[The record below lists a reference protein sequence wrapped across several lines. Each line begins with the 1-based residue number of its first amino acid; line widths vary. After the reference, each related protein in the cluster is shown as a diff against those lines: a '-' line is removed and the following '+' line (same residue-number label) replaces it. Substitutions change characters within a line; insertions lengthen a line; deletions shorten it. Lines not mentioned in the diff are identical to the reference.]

1 LEDIMNVLKSAV
13 TVLAAVLCIFS
24 ANALGGFQPYHGWN
38 GAQVGNATPIGG
50 PSGAMEALEPVD
62 ALGVD
67 EEYPG
72 QGEDEPG
79 FGEWGPKDA
88 GAAKPGLGFPG
99 SGCRPPR

>member
-1 LEDIMNVLKSAV
+1 MNILKSAV
-13 TVLAAVLCIFS
+13 TLLAAVLCIVS
-24 ANALGGFQPYHGWN
+24 ANAFGGSGHNGWS
-38 GAQVGNATPIGG
+38 GAQVGNATPPGFAQG
-50 PSGAMEALEPVD
+50 DMEVLDLADTLT
-62 ALGVD
+62 VD

-72 QGEDEPG
+72 EGEDEPG